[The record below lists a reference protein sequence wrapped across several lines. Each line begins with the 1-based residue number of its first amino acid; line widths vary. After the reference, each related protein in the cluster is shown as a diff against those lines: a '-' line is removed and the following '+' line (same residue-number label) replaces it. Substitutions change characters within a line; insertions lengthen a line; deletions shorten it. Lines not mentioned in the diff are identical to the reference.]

1 MVALKDYILSNRVNP
16 TQLERRVGDADLNPY
31 PKRDLFVTL
40 TGYASDFIA
49 QKAEPRL
56 IAISGLR
63 GVGKS
68 TLMWQAA
75 ADIFN
80 RGVLRALH
88 NSGSFRV
95 GRPCLP
101 FWREKAVFSSPKRL
115 FLLLLQAL
123 SPLQVLIRRTYPM
136 LRLIKHPFPKLNLG
150 FSSGC
155 MRWLLIYAGR
165 GSFPFLCSGIPRRQ
179 ATCLVRQRCAL
190 PCSAAC

>member
-16 TQLERRVGDADLNPY
+16 TRLAAGVRDANLHPY
-31 PKRDLFVTL
+31 PKRDLFVRL
-40 TGYASDFIA
+40 TEYASDFIVR
-49 QKAEPRL
+49 KAEPCL

-80 RGVLRALH
+80 RGVKDVLRALH

-101 FWREKAVFSSPKRL
+101 FWPEKAVFSPTKRL
-115 FLLLLQAL
+115 FLPLLQAL
-123 SPLQVLIRRTYPM
+123 SPL
-136 LRLIKHPFPKLNLG
+136 
-150 FSSGC
+150 
-155 MRWLLIYAGR
+155 
-165 GSFPFLCSGIPRRQ
+165 
-179 ATCLVRQRCAL
+179 
-190 PCSAAC
+190 